1 MTRCIYCSRRGEGSV
16 KAVLRSLRT
25 RIRCIPPLWTGNA
38 LGNTAREKG
47 QRIATVL
54 AEASGTF
61 ESISHSSFGGSLT
74 LCLLFYWGDR
84 LLVFFKYPIVGV
96 LIEGVGFMGLFGY
109 GVFRFLF
116 ISAVILLLGTDAV
129 GEHSDFFPVILNFLR
144 QLPVVG
150 TFLSLP
156 YIRSVSHTAPFLCV
170 FFVFVSDM
178 VAHFLVCCDDVA
190 GGG

>member
-1 MTRCIYCSRRGEGSV
+1 M

-47 QRIATVL
+47 QRIATLL

-74 LCLLFYWGDR
+74 LCLFYGEDR

-109 GVFRFLF
+109 GVFQFLLHL
-116 ISAVILLLGTDAV
+116 S
-129 GEHSDFFPVILNFLR
+129 SDPV
-144 QLPVVG
+144 
-150 TFLSLP
+150 TE
-156 YIRSVSHTAPFLCV
+156 
-170 FFVFVSDM
+170 D
-178 VAHFLVCCDDVA
+178 
-190 GGG
+190 